1 VAEVLDFYNKYI
13 PKDDLM
19 SYNPQFARLGEVL
32 VHEGFCTEE
41 QVKEAMIKQS
51 NFGLK
56 IGETMIKLG
65 YLTEKELLLG
75 LHLQLGYDIVKEN
88 ELMDLDIDIVSMIPE
103 PYAIENR
110 VIALREEG
118 DGMVVALADPENLT
132 VLDSLKKIL
141 GKNIKP
147 ELIADTVL
155 HDTIEKY
162 YKSIRTTSQVE
173 DAVGGF
179 DFVAVDEDENEITIA
194 SASSSADAPIVKLVN
209 LIINEAI
216 KAGSTDIH
224 IEPLTKNTR
233 VRYRIDGAL
242 REVMTPPIGM
252 HPGVISIIKVMSK
265 LNIAERRLPQDGH
278 ISLKTAMKS
287 VDVRVSII
295 PTVLGEKVVMRL
307 LDKGEFGFK
316 LTTLGFEPEDMEIF
330 SRIIRRPYGIIIVS
344 GPTGCGK
351 STSLHAALK
360 EIQDIETNI
369 VTVEDPVEYRLE
381 GVTQIETKEQIGLT
395 FGSALRSV
403 LRQDPDIVLIG
414 EIRDE
419 ETADIAIKFSLTG
432 HLVFSTLHANDAPS
446 TITRL
451 IDIGIK
457 PYLVGSSLAL
467 VMAQRLVRKIC
478 PYCISEYKPTELEL
492 SDCGIT
498 PEEAAKITFK
508 LGKGCVHC
516 DNTGFSGRTG
526 IFELLVVDAEIRRLI
541 FEGGNQDL
549 IRDAAIKA
557 GMRSLHDAAMAKMLR
572 GVTTIREVIKMT
584 VVE

>member
-1 VAEVLDFYNKYI
+1 
-13 PKDDLM
+13 M

-32 VHEGFCTEE
+32 VHEGFVNDD
-41 QVKEAMIKQS
+41 QIKEALIKQS

-56 IGETMIKLG
+56 IGETLIKLG
-65 YLTEKELLLG
+65 YLTEKQLLEALNM
-75 LHLQLGYDIVKEN
+75 QLGYDIVKDN
-88 ELMDLDIDIVSMIPE
+88 ELMDLDLEIVSQIPE
-103 PYAIENR
+103 PYATENK

-118 DGMVVALADPENLT
+118 DGVVVALTDPENLT
-132 VLDSLKKIL
+132 VVDSLKKIL
-141 GKNIKP
+141 GKAIKP
-147 ELIADTVL
+147 KLIGESVL

-179 DFVAVDEDENEITIA
+179 DFVAMDDDENEITIA
-194 SASSSADAPIVKLVN
+194 SASSDADAPIVKLLN

-233 VRYRIDGAL
+233 VRYRVDGAL

-252 HPGVISIIKVMSK
+252 HPGVISLVKVMSK

-278 ISLKTAMKS
+278 IALKTALKS
-287 VDVRVSII
+287 VDVRVSIT

-316 LTTLGFEPEDMEIF
+316 LTTLGFEQEDMDIF
-330 SRIIRRPYGIIIVS
+330 ARIIRRPYGIIIVS
-344 GPTGCGK
+344 GPTGSGK

-360 EIQDIETNI
+360 EIQDIESNI
-369 VTVEDPVEYRLE
+369 ITVEDPVEYRLE

-395 FGSALRSV
+395 FGTALRSV

-446 TITRL
+446 TITRM

-457 PYLVGSSLAL
+457 PYLVGSSLSL

-478 PYCISEYKPTELEL
+478 PYCIQDYKPSDQEI
-492 SDCGIT
+492 SDCGLT
-498 PEEAAKITFK
+498 PEEAAQTQFKI
-508 LGKGCVHC
+508 GRGCVHC

-526 IFELLVVDAEIRRLI
+526 IFELLIINPEI
-541 FEGGNQDL
+541 
-549 IRDAAIKA
+549 
-557 GMRSLHDAAMAKMLR
+557 
-572 GVTTIREVIKMT
+572 
-584 VVE
+584 

>member
-1 VAEVLDFYNKYI
+1 MNF
-13 PKDDLM
+13 
-19 SYNPQFARLGEVL
+19 NPQYARLGEIL
-32 VHEGFCTEE
+32 VHEGHVSED
-41 QVKEAMIKQS
+41 QIKEALIKQG

-56 IGETMIKLG
+56 IGETLIKLG
-65 YLTEKELLLG
+65 YISETQLLDALNS
-75 LHLQLGYDIVKEN
+75 QLGYEIVNET
-88 ELMDLDIDIVSMIPE
+88 ELMDLDLEVVCLVPE
-103 PYAIENR
+103 PYANENR
-110 VIALREEG
+110 VIALREDA
-118 DGMVVALADPENLT
+118 DGIVVAMADPDNLT

-141 GKNIKP
+141 GKNVKP
-147 ELIADTVL
+147 RLISESML
-155 HDTIEKY
+155 HSSIEKY
-162 YKSIRTTSQVE
+162 YKSIRTTTEVE

-179 DFVAVDEDENEITIA
+179 DFVAMDDEENEITIA
-194 SASSSADAPIVKLVN
+194 AASGEADAPIVKLLN

-216 KAGSTDIH
+216 KSNATDIH

-233 VRYRIDGAL
+233 VRYRVDGAL

-252 HPGVISIIKVMSK
+252 HPGLISLVKVMSK

-278 ISLKTAMKS
+278 IALKTSIKS
-287 VDVRVSII
+287 VDVRVSIT

-307 LDKGEFGFK
+307 LDKGEFGFL
-316 LTTLGFEPEDMEIF
+316 LTTLGFGGQDMDVF

-344 GPTGCGK
+344 GPTGSGK
-351 STSLHAALK
+351 STTLHAALK

-369 VTVEDPVEYRLE
+369 ITVEDPVEYRLE
-381 GVTQIETKEQIGLT
+381 GITQIETKEQIGLT

-446 TITRL
+446 TVTRL

-457 PYLVGSSLAL
+457 PYLVGSSLSL

-478 PYCISEYKPTELEL
+478 PYCIADYKPTELEL
-492 SDCGIT
+492 NDCGLSA
-498 PEEAAKITFK
+498 EQAAKIDFK
-508 LGKGCVHC
+508 IGRGCVHC
-516 DNTGFSGRTG
+516 DNTGFAGRTG
-526 IFELLVVDAEIRRLI
+526 IFELLVVNPEIRSLVY
-541 FEGGNQDL
+541 EGGNQDL
-549 IRDAAIKA
+549 IREAALRS
-557 GMRSLHDAAMAKMLR
+557 GMRSLHDAAMEKMIA

-584 VVE
+584 IVE

>member
-1 VAEVLDFYNKYI
+1 
-13 PKDDLM
+13 M
-19 SYNPQFARLGEVL
+19 TYNPQFARIGEVL
-32 VHEGFCTEE
+32 VHEGFVNED
-41 QVKEAMIKQS
+41 QVKEAMIKQT

-56 IGETMIKLG
+56 LGETLIKLG
-65 YLTEKELLLG
+65 YLREKDLLSALQM
-75 LHLQLGYDIVKEN
+75 QLGYDIVEDR
-88 ELMDLDIDIVSMIPE
+88 ELMDLDLEIVSLIPE
-103 PYAIENR
+103 PYALENR

-118 DGMVVALADPENLT
+118 DGIVVGIADPENLT
-132 VLDSLKKIL
+132 VLDSLKKLL
-141 GKNIKP
+141 GKNVKP
-147 ELIADTVL
+147 ELIGDSAL

-194 SASSSADAPIVKLVN
+194 NASTSADAPVVKLVN

-216 KAGSTDIH
+216 KAGATDIH
-224 IEPLTKNTR
+224 IEPLIKTSR
-233 VRYRIDGAL
+233 IRYRIDGAL

-252 HPGVISIIKVMSK
+252 HAGVVSLTKVMSK

-278 ISLKTAMKS
+278 IALKTSMKS
-287 VDVRVSII
+287 VDVRVSIT

-307 LDKGEFGFK
+307 LDKGDFGFK
-316 LTTLGFEPEDMEIF
+316 LGTLGFEEEDMAIF
-330 SRIIRRPYGIIIVS
+330 AKIIRRPYGIIIVS
-344 GPTGCGK
+344 GPTGSGK

-360 EIQDIETNI
+360 EIQNIESNI
-369 VTVEDPVEYRLE
+369 ITVEDPVEYRLE
-381 GVTQIETKEQIGLT
+381 GITQIETKEQIGLT

-446 TITRL
+446 TVTRL

-457 PYLVGSSLAL
+457 PYLVGSSLSL
-467 VMAQRLVRKIC
+467 VMAQRLIRKIC
-478 PYCISEYKPTELEL
+478 PYCIDDYAPTAQEI
-492 SDCGIT
+492 SDCGLT
-498 PEEAAKITFK
+498 PEEASQIKFK
-508 LGKGCVHC
+508 MGKGCVHC

-526 IFELLVVDAEIRRLI
+526 IFELLTVDAEIRRLVY
-541 FEGGNQDL
+541 EGGNQDL
-549 IRDAAIKA
+549 IRDAALRS
-557 GMRSLHDAAMAKMLR
+557 GMRTLHDAAISKMKR
-572 GVTTIREVIKMT
+572 GLTTIREVIKMT
-584 VVE
+584 VIE

>member
-1 VAEVLDFYNKYI
+1 
-13 PKDDLM
+13 M
-19 SYNPQFARLGEVL
+19 TYNPQFARIGEVL
-32 VHEGFCTEE
+32 VHEGFVNED

-56 IGETMIKLG
+56 LGETLIKLG
-65 YLTEKELLLG
+65 YLREKDLLNA
-75 LHLQLGYDIVKEN
+75 LHLQLGYDIVEDR
-88 ELMDLDIDIVSMIPE
+88 ELMDLDLEIVSLIPE
-103 PYAIENR
+103 PYALENR

-118 DGMVVALADPENLT
+118 DGIVVGIADPENLT
-132 VLDSLKKIL
+132 VLDSLKKLL
-141 GKNIKP
+141 GKNVKP
-147 ELIADTVL
+147 ELIGDTAL

-194 SASSSADAPIVKLVN
+194 SASSAADAPVVKLVN

-216 KAGSTDIH
+216 KAGATDIH
-224 IEPLTKNTR
+224 IEPLVKTSR
-233 VRYRIDGAL
+233 IRYRIDGAL

-252 HPGVISIIKVMSK
+252 HAGVISITKVMSK

-278 ISLKTAMKS
+278 IALKTSLKS
-287 VDVRVSII
+287 VDVRVSIT

-307 LDKGEFGFK
+307 LDKGDFGFK
-316 LTTLGFEPEDMEIF
+316 LGTLGFEEEDMAIF
-330 SRIIRRPYGIIIVS
+330 AKIIRRPYGIIIVS
-344 GPTGCGK
+344 GPTGSGK

-360 EIQDIETNI
+360 EIQNIESNI
-369 VTVEDPVEYRLE
+369 ITVEDPVEYRLE
-381 GVTQIETKEQIGLT
+381 GITQIETKEQIGLT

-446 TITRL
+446 TVTRL

-457 PYLVGSSLAL
+457 PYLVGSSLSL
-467 VMAQRLVRKIC
+467 VMAQRLIRKIC
-478 PYCISEYKPTELEL
+478 PYCIDDYTPTAQEI
-492 SDCGIT
+492 SDCGLT
-498 PEEAAKITFK
+498 PEEATQIKFK
-508 LGKGCVHC
+508 MGKGCVHC

-526 IFELLVVDAEIRRLI
+526 IFELLTVDAEIRRLVH
-541 FEGGNQDL
+541 EGGNQDH
-549 IRDAAIKA
+549 IREAALRS
-557 GMRSLHDAAMAKMLR
+557 GMRTLHDAAIAKMKR
-572 GVTTIREVIKMT
+572 GLTTIREVIKMT

>member
-1 VAEVLDFYNKYI
+1 
-13 PKDDLM
+13 M

-32 VHEGFCTEE
+32 VHEGYATED
-41 QVKEAMIKQS
+41 QVKEAMIKQT

-56 IGETMIKLG
+56 IGETLLKLG
-65 YLTEKELLLG
+65 YLTEKELLNA
-75 LHLQLGYDIVKEN
+75 LHLQLGYNIVKDK
-88 ELMDLDIDIVSMIPE
+88 ELMDLDIDIVALIPE

-110 VIALREEG
+110 VVALREEG
-118 DGMVVALADPENLT
+118 DGIVVALADPENLT
-132 VLDSLKKIL
+132 VLDSLKKLL

-147 ELIADTVL
+147 ELIGDSVL

-179 DFVAVDEDENEITIA
+179 DFVAMDEDENEITIS
-194 SASSSADAPIVKLVN
+194 SASSNADAPVVKLLN

-216 KAGSTDIH
+216 KAGATDIH
-224 IEPLTKNTR
+224 IEPLVKTSRIRFR
-233 VRYRIDGAL
+233 VDGAL

-252 HPGVISIIKVMSK
+252 HPGVISIVKVMSK

-287 VDVRVSII
+287 VDVRVSIT

-316 LTTLGFEPEDMEIF
+316 LTTLGFEQEDMDIF
-330 SRIIRRPYGIIIVS
+330 TKIIRRPYGIIIVS
-344 GPTGCGK
+344 GPTGSGK

-360 EIQDIETNI
+360 EIEDIETNI
-369 VTVEDPVEYRLE
+369 ITVEDPVEYRLE
-381 GVTQIETKEQIGLT
+381 GITQIETKEQIGLT
-395 FGSALRSV
+395 FGAALRSV

-457 PYLVGSSLAL
+457 PYLVGSSLSL
-467 VMAQRLVRKIC
+467 VMAQRLVRKVC
-478 PYCISEYKPTELEL
+478 SYCVADYEPTEQEIQDAGL
-492 SDCGIT
+492 T
-498 PEEAAKITFK
+498 PEDIKESKFK
-508 LGKGCVHC
+508 MGRGCVHC

-526 IFELLVVDAEIRRLI
+526 IFELLTVDAEVRRLI
-541 FEGGNQDL
+541 YEGGNQDL
-549 IRDAAIKA
+549 IRESALRS
-557 GMRSLHDAAMAKMLR
+557 GMRTLHDAAISKMKR
-572 GVTTIREVIKMT
+572 GITTIREVIKMT

>member
-1 VAEVLDFYNKYI
+1 
-13 PKDDLM
+13 M
-19 SYNPQFARLGEVL
+19 SFNPQFARLGEVL
-32 VHEGFCTEE
+32 VHEAYVTDD
-41 QVKEAMIKQS
+41 QVKEALVKQG

-56 IGETMIKLG
+56 IGETLIKLG
-65 YLTEKELLLG
+65 YLTERELLTSLN
-75 LHLQLGYDIVKEN
+75 LQLGYTIVDES
-88 ELMDLDIDIVSMIPE
+88 ELMDLDINIVSLIPE
-103 PYAIENR
+103 PYATENR

-118 DGMVVALADPENLT
+118 DGIVVGLIDPENLT
-132 VLDSLKKIL
+132 VLDSLKKLL
-141 GKNIKP
+141 GRAIKP
-147 ELIADTVL
+147 ELIGESVL
-155 HDTIEKY
+155 KDAIEKY

-194 SASSSADAPIVKLVN
+194 SASGDADAPIVKLIN

-216 KAGSTDIH
+216 KAGATDIH
-224 IEPLTKNTR
+224 IEPLLKTTR
-233 VRYRIDGAL
+233 VRFRVDGAL

-252 HPGVISIIKVMSK
+252 HPGMISLIKVMSK

-278 ISLKTAMKS
+278 IALKTSLKS
-287 VDVRVSII
+287 VDVRVSIT

-316 LTTLGFEPEDMEIF
+316 LTTLGFESSDMEIF
-330 SRIIRRPYGIIIVS
+330 NKIIRRPYGIIIVS
-344 GPTGCGK
+344 GPTGSGK

-360 EIQDIETNI
+360 EIEDIETNI
-369 VTVEDPVEYRLE
+369 ITVEDPVEYRLE
-381 GVTQIETKEQIGLT
+381 GITQIETKEQIGLT

-446 TITRL
+446 TVTRL

-457 PYLVGSSLAL
+457 PYLVGSSLSL

-478 PYCISEYKPTELEL
+478 KYCVKDYKPTAQEIKDSGL
-492 SDCGIT
+492 T
-498 PEEAAKITFK
+498 PEEAAQVQFK
-508 LGKGCVHC
+508 HGAGCVHC
-516 DNTGFSGRTG
+516 DNTGFSGREG
-526 IFELLVVDAEIRRLI
+526 IFELLTVNAEIRRI
-541 FEGGNQDL
+541 IYEGGNQDL
-549 IRDAAIKA
+549 IREAALKA
-557 GMRSLHDAAMAKMLR
+557 GMRTLHDAAIAKMKR
-572 GVTTIREVIKMT
+572 GITTIREVIKMT